1 MRTVPAHN
9 GSRDGG
15 FSLIEILV
23 GVSILAVVAFAIS
36 LSVQPGRPPLE
47 AEADRLAVRLHQA
60 EAEAI
65 ASGAPVGLAIE
76 GSGRRYGFYRLVD
89 GRWWPL
95 RDHPTLSG
103 HEMEGGVLLALAGTR
118 ARGAGNRRPRGAL
131 SGHLVRPGGHD
142 RTLPPAP

>member
-118 ARGAGNRRPRGAL
+118 PWRRKP
-131 SGHLVRPGGHD
+131 
-142 RTLPPAP
+142 PPARRSIRPSGSTRRA